1 MSKLVSSALQ
11 AHLDTREITMAHCWK
26 VTRLDG
32 VVQGFTEHDVP
43 LTFDSVTFEADSG
56 FTATKI
62 DSSIGLS
69 ADNLNVEG
77 ALSSD
82 TINEDDLASGRYDD
96 AQVELYWVNFED
108 VSQRVLLSKGNLGQ
122 VKRGELAFDA
132 ELRSQS
138 QRLQQITGRIYSRT
152 CDAIFGD
159 SRCGANTASFDSS
172 GTVSGVVENRQMVV
186 TGLSND
192 VSGYY
197 TFGLLEFSSGANDGL
212 KFEVKRHE
220 LGLLIL
226 WDQPPFNIAINDTFD
241 VIAGCNKYDT
251 TCASKFSNI
260 INFRGFNFIPGSDYL
275 TKYALRDGSQTG
287 QSIFNE

>member
-11 AHLDTREITMAHCWK
+11 VHLDTREVTMAHCWK

-32 VVQGFTEHDVP
+32 TVQGFTEHDVP

-69 ADNLNVEG
+69 VDNLNVEG

-82 TINEDDLASGRYDD
+82 TINEDDLSSGRYDD

-138 QRLQQITGRIYSRT
+138 QRLQQTTGRIYSRT

-159 SRCGANTASFDSS
+159 SRCGADPTSFDST
-172 GTVSGVVENRQMVV
+172 GTVSNVVDNRQMVV
-186 TGLSND
+186 TGLLND
-192 VSGYY
+192 VTDYY
-197 TFGLLEFSSGANDGL
+197 TFGLLEFTSGANNGL

-220 LGLLIL
+220 PGLLIL
-226 WDQPPFNIAINDTFD
+226 WDQPPFNIANTDTFD

-260 INFRGFNFIPGSDYL
+260 VNFRGFNFIPGSDYL
-275 TKYALRDGSQTG
+275 TRYALRDGSQIG